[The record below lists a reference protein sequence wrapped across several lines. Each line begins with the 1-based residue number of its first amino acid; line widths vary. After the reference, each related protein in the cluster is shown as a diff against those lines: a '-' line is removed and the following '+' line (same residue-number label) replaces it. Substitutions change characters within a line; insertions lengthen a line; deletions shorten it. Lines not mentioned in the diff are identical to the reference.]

1 MVPEA
6 VQHLD
11 RLPTEL
17 QEEMESEEV
26 WDLEAHPEE
35 AEEGLLEVISE
46 VEEAD
51 QVEDFEAVEVVDLVD
66 NELIYYPSDIQVSSK
81 HL

>member
-11 RLPTEL
+11 QLHTAL

-26 WDLEAHPEE
+26 WDLEVHPEE
-35 AEEGLLEVISE
+35 EEEDLLEVISE
-46 VEEAD
+46 VEEAG
-51 QVEDFEAVEVVDLVD
+51 QVEDFGEVEDLVD
-66 NELIYYPSDIQVSSK
+66 NKLIYYPSDIQVSSK